1 MLIKGRRMHER
12 LAAARTGLAMALV
25 YTLPLLLWLLGQ
37 AFQSS
42 VDRFDL
48 GPSLGGMMITAPL
61 LQSCSLALCLP
72 WLMRFPAPGERC
84 CAVAMLLLVPARCT
98 RSPAWRGGQPHSPAI
113 ALLVLAALA
122 LVLLGVYAACLRRT
136 VPGQARSLLLL
147 CTQLIM
153 VGLCWQG
160 RDIWPQV
167 LSL

>member
-1 MLIKGRRMHER
+1 MHER

-84 CAVAMLLLVPARCT
+84 CAVAMLLLVPAPLYAVACLAGAA
-98 RSPAWRGGQPHSPAI
+98 SPHSLAI

-122 LVLLGVYAACLRRT
+122 LVLLGIYAACLRRT